1 MSEIKIETIQNET
14 SIHCAYLNKL
24 ALVLCRN
31 LQERTSITTQ
41 IPVLGKKSLPS
52 IKFERIPFSFEQIY
66 MPYKYKSIHKLIV
79 VSMVTKVD
87 VCCHDFPILNLCLP
101 VPTPPRRWPLSD
113 LWLPVDSE
121 LLLSLSFWLLSTTRY
136 SRIH

>member
-52 IKFERIPFSFEQIY
+52 IKFEHIPFSFEQIY

-101 VPTPPRRWPLSD
+101 VPTPPRR
-113 LWLPVDSE
+113 
-121 LLLSLSFWLLSTTRY
+121 
-136 SRIH
+136 